1 MAAVPLQLL
10 ASGQVRAG
18 RYLFSIGNSF
28 DFLFFNCNR
37 PRPSH
42 HFALFVT
49 KHADGVSQAHQHP
62 LSGPLAREGLPSPG
76 CGSPSDPEGPCR
88 RRHHDGRR
96 GWRGGPRAW
105 LPAGTT
111 IDIYCNYVQDY
122 NDAAGIAVKTSCF
135 SARGLGSNSCRGN
148 FLLLVF
154 CYVHTNV
161 NLYIPCMYLVY
172 VYYE

>member
-1 MAAVPLQLL
+1 MTRTPYKFTARRPANCLATACNCFSTGLQSCATASLPLQNCLP
-10 ASGQVRAG
+10 VRTT
-18 RYLFSIGNSF
+18 
-28 DFLFFNCNR
+28 
-37 PRPSH
+37 
-42 HFALFVT
+42 VT
-49 KHADGVSQAHQHP
+49 SE
-62 LSGPLAREGLPSPG
+62 SGPLAGLPSQGP
-76 CGSPSDPEGPCR
+76 GSPSDPEGPCR
-88 RRHHDGRR
+88 RRHGQA
-96 GWRGGPRAW
+96 GWRGGSRAGR
-105 LPAGTT
+105 PAGAT